1 MADFAAEE
9 LPLPCLW

>member
-1 MADFAAEE
+1 MADFAAEA